1 MGEGGGR
8 KAEGGRRPPHPG
20 QDKDPYLTPASPFPP
35 RERRGSGCPQL
46 CPFSGQFGVNR
57 AENGLSSK
65 GFILKAKRFSPEAK
79 RFALKAFCFSS
90 KAFRFALPSKRFTP
104 KAKCFAL
111 KAFRFISKAKRFASP
126 SKRFILKA
134 KRFALKAFRFVLKAK
149 CFISKANRF
158 ALKAKRFAPAA
169 TPVRSRLP
177 APRILVM
184 VAAMIF
190 LPGAANKV
198 GMVNAVFSGVHD
210 PLDNY
215 VWWIIFGRGKHGA
228 K

>member
-1 MGEGGGR
+1 MDR
-8 KAEGGRRPPHPG
+8 
-20 QDKDPYLTPASPFPP
+20 T
-35 RERRGSGCPQL
+35 
-46 CPFSGQFGVNR
+46 
-57 AENGLSSK
+57 ENSLLSK
-65 GFILKAKRFSPEAK
+65 RFVLKAKRFSPEAK

-90 KAFRFALPSKRFTP
+90 KAFRFALPSKRFIP

-111 KAFRFISKAKRFASP
+111 KAFRFIPKAQ
-126 SKRFILKA
+126 
-134 KRFALKAFRFVLKAK
+134 RFALKAFRFVLKAK

-169 TPVRSRLP
+169 TPLGSRLP

-198 GMVNAVFSGVHD
+198 GMVNAVYSGVHD
-210 PLDNY
+210 PSDNY